1 MAYMLSELVQYT
13 IARSSSHE
21 EVISR
26 LMNAGFEVGRRAVEI
41 VSFRCCSCLS
51 LRDTCSP
58 VFSTVFYLPRP
69 AAFMRPVL
77 SRNIILDV
85 VQA

>member
-41 VSFRCCSCLS
+41 VSFRCCSTHMLASAVNALS
-51 LRDTCSP
+51 Q
-58 VFSTVFYLPRP
+58 TVL
-69 AAFMRPVL
+69 
-77 SRNIILDV
+77 
-85 VQA
+85 